1 MLALMAQKVQLL
13 TPEEHA
19 PPRQRHAPV
28 TRAAGQ
34 TLSKFACF
42 TSTKVQLLTP
52 EERAAVT
59 RSSPGLV
66 HARVEVDA
74 YRAHIRAEADAAQE
88 RWELMTV
95 NEELRGLP
103 MREYPHIP
111 GEY

>member
-1 MLALMAQKVQLL
+1 M
-13 TPEEHA
+13 
-19 PPRQRHAPV
+19 
-28 TRAAGQ
+28 
-34 TLSKFACF
+34 
-42 TSTKVQLLTP
+42 
-52 EERAAVT
+52 
-59 RSSPGLV
+59 
-66 HARVEVDA
+66 HARVEVDS